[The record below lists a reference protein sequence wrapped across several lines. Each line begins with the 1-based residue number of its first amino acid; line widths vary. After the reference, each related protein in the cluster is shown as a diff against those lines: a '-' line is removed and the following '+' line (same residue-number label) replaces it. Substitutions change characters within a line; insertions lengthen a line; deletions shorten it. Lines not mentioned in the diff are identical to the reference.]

1 MSNSVVRLLL
11 DDSGYNAKIKQAST
25 AFMGFMANI
34 AGANSQ
40 YSALTNA
47 IKQSTVAQEVFN
59 AVMAKNPAGAVMAVA
74 TFAAG
79 KLMEA
84 LSGVSEEQKKAAEVA
99 SERAEQERQDNEKIQ
114 SSVVDVITKYQL
126 LRNEWQTLS
135 DEHQKAKWLKENKK
149 KFNELGVSVK
159 DVKTAEDI
167 FINNTGKMCNAL
179 IARAKAEA
187 YGELYKEKLKE
198 KIQNELNPTVDNGR
212 LYVKQNR
219 FQRDINSEGLA
230 GITADDINWKRET
243 VYKNG
248 VASENTTFGSYKQ
261 SGLNKMNALR
271 NKMALA
277 KQAQEDNMLNM
288 LQMNMIANRSTEA
301 QLMNELGLYP
311 AGGSGGGGKGGG
323 KHKPTMGESQL
334 AAWLSAQRKFNAMGA
349 TKAQDSGMPSQAW
362 QAYTASMAKDFEEP
376 LSPLQKLNAEL
387 KELKDNLEKAPDT
400 ATYQLGLKAIAD
412 KEKEIAKFKG
422 ETDTTQVAKK
432 TSQSWQLAAQSMSNV
447 SNALQSIE
455 NPGAKIMGIIG
466 EAIANVAAG
475 FAAASAHEGEKGS
488 VWYWI
493 AATAAGLA
501 AMVSTIS
508 AIHSATGY
516 AEGGE
521 VKGNSY
527 SGDNIP
533 IMANAGEIVLTRAMA
548 GNLASSLQNNGL
560 QNLKLTATL
569 KGEIIRLSINHNGL
583 RTGRGEIVQSNSKS

>member
-1 MSNSVVRLLL
+1 
-11 DDSGYNAKIKQAST
+11 
-25 AFMGFMANI
+25 
-34 AGANSQ
+34 
-40 YSALTNA
+40 
-47 IKQSTVAQEVFN
+47 
-59 AVMAKNPAGAVMAVA
+59 
-74 TFAAG
+74 
-79 KLMEA
+79 
-84 LSGVSEEQKKAAEVA
+84 
-99 SERAEQERQDNEKIQ
+99 
-114 SSVVDVITKYQL
+114 
-126 LRNEWQTLS
+126 
-135 DEHQKAKWLKENKK
+135 
-149 KFNELGVSVK
+149 
-159 DVKTAEDI
+159 
-167 FINNTGKMCNAL
+167 
-179 IARAKAEA
+179 
-187 YGELYKEKLKE
+187 
-198 KIQNELNPTVDNGR
+198 
-212 LYVKQNR
+212 
-219 FQRDINSEGLA
+219 
-230 GITADDINWKRET
+230 
-243 VYKNG
+243 
-248 VASENTTFGSYKQ
+248 
-261 SGLNKMNALR
+261 
-271 NKMALA
+271 
-277 KQAQEDNMLNM
+277 
-288 LQMNMIANRSTEA
+288 
-301 QLMNELGLYP
+301 
-311 AGGSGGGGKGGG
+311 
-323 KHKPTMGESQL
+323 
-334 AAWLSAQRKFNAMGA
+334 MGA

-508 AIHSATGY
+508 AINSATGY

-560 QNLKLTATL
+560 QNLKLTATV
-569 KGEIIRLSINHNGL
+569 KGEDIRLSINHNGL
-583 RTGRGEIVQSNSKS
+583 RTGRGEMVQSNSRS